1 MLKKLI
7 SKLVAKHGLL
17 PLIIIIGDMAV
28 DITKTKKD
36 DEIWAKVKELV
47 EKLKDE

>member
-17 PLIIIIGDMAV
+17 PLIIMVGDMAV

-36 DEIWAKVKELV
+36 DEIWAKVK
-47 EKLKDE
+47 KFIKKI